1 MVHEAISTSCFE
13 NSLAKCIKIHLEQSL
28 WKKLELQ
35 MKSDMQEGLSPYCFL
50 PGEKNPE
57 INYAFNNKQSDLTMA
72 SRVLC
77 DH

>member
-1 MVHEAISTSCFE
+1 
-13 NSLAKCIKIHLEQSL
+13 LEQSL